1 MDVRRWVL
9 VTDGGHGGSRDCI
22 AAVRALHASGY
33 DSVVTV
39 SEGTSRASASRY
51 SKQRVHVPHVNE
63 PGYVEGIEREFGRRS
78 YLLVLPTSE
87 ASLLALGGPN
97 LHLTDKSKLEAAA
110 ADAGI
115 DVPRSDVFAGLDDVL
130 AQADDLRYP
139 VVVKPTIRTFS
150 AVRVNS
156 PAQLSALPV
165 GGDGGEILVQE
176 WVDDQLHAVSGV
188 MWKGRLIAATFER
201 WLRIWPV
208 GCGLASAAV
217 TTPPDP
223 ELEAKLVRLLGDY
236 QGIFCAQ
243 FAGSRLIDLNLRIH
257 SSHSLAVKAGTNL
270 VAIYCDLL
278 NGMAVPRTR
287 GKAGCFYRWLEGDI
301 RHLADGY
308 RSKRMSLAAVGRA
321 LMPRRG
327 AAHSIESLLDPAP
340 LLTRLAYG
348 AGRVGMSPEQRK
360 QSPLTYR

>member
-22 AAVRALHASGY
+22 AAVRALHTAGY
-33 DSVVTV
+33 GSVVTV

-51 SKQRVHVPHVNE
+51 SEQRVHVPHVNE
-63 PGYVEGIEREFGRRS
+63 PGYVEAIEREFGRRS

-87 ASLLALGGPN
+87 ASLLALGGPS

-115 DVPRSDVFAGLDDVL
+115 DVPRSHVFAGLGDVL
-130 AQADDLRYP
+130 ARADDLRYP

-150 AVRVNS
+150 AARVNS
-156 PAQLSALPV
+156 PAQLSDLPV
-165 GGDGGEILVQE
+165 GGGEILVQE
-176 WVDDQLHAVSGV
+176 WIDDQLHAVSGV
-188 MWKGRLIAATFER
+188 MWKGQLKAATFER

-208 GCGLASAAV
+208 GCGLPSAAV
-217 TTPPDP
+217 TTSPDP

-236 QGIFCAQ
+236 RGIFCAQ

-257 SSHSLAVKAGTNL
+257 SSHSLAVKAGANL
-270 VAIYCDLL
+270 VAIYCDLV
-278 NGMAVPRTR
+278 NGMSVPRTR
-287 GKAGCFYRWLEGDI
+287 AKAGCFYRWLEGDV

-327 AAHSIESLLDPAP
+327 AAHSIESLRDPAP

-348 AGRVGMSPEQRK
+348 AGRVSMSPEQRK
-360 QSPLTYR
+360 QSPLT